1 MKRFNA
7 PLAAPFTAA
16 ALAAL
21 CGYAHAAEPAEENR
35 LESVEVSALPLG
47 SDADL
52 TPASFDLL
60 EGDLLFQ
67 QSEATLGDTLNGLPG
82 VHADTFGAGS
92 SRPVIRGQTAPRV
105 SVLSDGARLFDMS
118 EISPDHATT
127 VEPMLSRKVEVLRGP
142 STLLYGGGAIG
153 GVVNVLDDK
162 IPTRM
167 PDGPVEGFV
176 SARGNTVADES
187 AGAVGLTT
195 PVGEHL
201 ALHVEGARREASDYE
216 VNGFTDPTIDGTWAE
231 SNNASVGLSWIGDR
245 GYLGLAYSYRGD
257 LYGLPGHS
265 HEFEGCTANGSSLE
279 CAEAGHEHEHEHG
292 EHEAPFVDLDSRRV
306 DLRGEYRQ
314 PFAGVEAVRLRAS
327 HTDYRH
333 HEIEE
338 DTIGTTFRHRGVD
351 ARVEAEHAP
360 ILGWRG
366 TVGTQ
371 FSDGRIETT
380 GEEAVVPET
389 DTRVAALFAVERYR
403 FNERWQLEAGARF
416 EHQKLD
422 PDDADRPLPSES
434 DSAASLST
442 ALTWA
447 FRPDY
452 NVSLSLARS
461 QRLPQAQEVYAQGV
475 HLATNTYECGLLA
488 DRYTCGGTAND
499 DSLDTETSHNVGINL
514 RKVNGDL
521 TFDLGLFHNQVDNY
535 VYARTR
541 DQIEEFRLIKYS
553 QADVTFIGAEAEATY
568 QWTDRFSTT
577 LFGDAVRA
585 EFDDGGNELPR
596 IPAQRLGGRLNT
608 FWRAFDG
615 ELEFYRVFA
624 QDRIAGFESR
634 TPGHDMLN
642 ATVSYTLAGNPQY
655 SVFLRGSNLLGEEVW
670 NHASFLART
679 VPEPGRNVTAG
690 VRLTF

>member
-1 MKRFNA
+1 MKRFT
-7 PLAAPFTAA
+7 PPMAA
-16 ALAAL
+16 ATVAAMVWSV
-21 CGYAHAAEPAEENR
+21 APAAEPASTDTNRR
-35 LESVEVSALPLG
+35 LEAVEVSALPLG
-47 SDADL
+47 SDANL

-60 EGDLLFQ
+60 EDQLLFQ
-67 QSEATLGDTLNGLPG
+67 QSEATLGDTLDGLPG
-82 VHADTFGAGS
+82 VHADTYGGGS
-92 SRPVIRGQTAPRV
+92 GRPVIRGQTAPRV
-105 SVLSDGARLFDMS
+105 SVLSDGAQLFDMS
-118 EISPDHATT
+118 TISPDHATT

-153 GVVNVLDDK
+153 GVVNVLDNK

-167 PDGPVEGFV
+167 PERPVEGFV
-176 SARGNTVADES
+176 SARGNTVADEQ
-187 AGAVGLTT
+187 AGAVGLTARA
-195 PVGEHL
+195 GDNI
-201 ALHVEGARREASDYE
+201 AIHVEGARRDADNYE
-216 VNGFTDPTIDGTWAE
+216 VNGFTEQEIDGTWAE

-245 GYLGLAYSYRGD
+245 GYLGVAYSYRGD
-257 LYGLPGHS
+257 LYGLPGHN
-265 HEFEGCTANGSSLE
+265 HEFEGCTSNGASLD
-279 CAEAGHEHEHEHG
+279 CAEEGHEHEHG
-292 EHEAPFVDLDSRRV
+292 EEEAPFVDLDSRRV
-306 DLRGEYRQ
+306 DLRGEYRR
-314 PFAGVEAVRLRAS
+314 PFDGVEAVRLRAS

-338 DTIGTTFRHRGVD
+338 GEIGTSFRHRGVD

-371 FSDGRIETT
+371 FTDGQIETT
-380 GEEAVVPET
+380 GEEGLLPKT

-403 FNERWQLEAGARF
+403 FNDQWQLEAGARY
-416 EHQKLD
+416 EHQDLN
-422 PDDADRPLPSES
+422 PDDAQRPLPSVS
-434 DSAASLST
+434 DSATSISS

-461 QRLPQAQEVYAQGV
+461 QRLAQTQEVYARGV
-475 HLATNTYECGLLA
+475 HLATNTYECGLLS
-488 DRYTCGGTAND
+488 DTFTCGGAAND
-499 DSLDTETSHNVGINL
+499 ADLETETSHNVGLNL
-514 RKVNGDL
+514 RKVQGDL
-521 TFDLGLFHNQVDNY
+521 TFDLGVFHNRVQDY
-535 VYARTR
+535 IYARTL

-553 QADVTFIGAEAEATY
+553 QEDVEFTGAEAEATY

-577 LFGDAVRA
+577 AFGDTVYAQF
-585 EFDDGGNELPR
+585 EDNGDELPR
-596 IPAQRLGGRLNT
+596 IPAQRLGARLNT
-608 FWRAFDG
+608 YWRAFDA

-624 QDRIAGFESR
+624 QDRIAGFETR

-642 ATVSYTLAGNPQY
+642 ATVSYTFTGNPQY

-679 VPEPGRNVTAG
+679 VPEPGRNLTAG

>member
-1 MKRFNA
+1 MKRVIFPMA
-7 PLAAPFTAA
+7 AATLAAMGGSVAVA
-16 ALAAL
+16 Q
-21 CGYAHAAEPAEENR
+21 PADSNDNR
-35 LESVEVSALPLG
+35 LDAVEVSALPLG
-47 SDADL
+47 SDANL
-52 TPASFDLL
+52 TPASYDLL
-60 EGDLLFQ
+60 EDELLFQ

-82 VHADTFGAGS
+82 VHADTFGGGS

-105 SVLSDGARLFDMS
+105 SVLSDGAQLFDMS
-118 EISPDHATT
+118 AISPDHATT

-167 PDGPVEGFV
+167 PDGPVQGFFEG
-176 SARGNTVADES
+176 RGNTVADE
-187 AGAVGLTT
+187 GAAAFGLTT
-195 PVGEHL
+195 RAGDHL
-201 ALHVEGARREASDYE
+201 ALHVEGARRDADDYE
-216 VNGFTDPTIDGTWAE
+216 INGFTDKTVDGTWAE
-231 SNNASVGLSWIGDR
+231 SNNGSVGLSWIGDR

-265 HEFEGCTANGSSLE
+265 HEFEGCSANGSSLE
-279 CAEAGHEHEHEHG
+279 CAEEEHDHEHG
-292 EHEAPFVDLDSRRV
+292 AHQAPFVDLDSRRV

-314 PFAGVEAVRLRAS
+314 PVAGIEAVRLRAS

-338 DTIGTTFRHRGVD
+338 DVIGTTFRHRGVD

-366 TVGTQ
+366 TFGTQ
-371 FSDGRIETT
+371 VTDGRIETS
-380 GEEAVVPET
+380 GEEAVVPKT
-389 DTRVAALFAVERYR
+389 DTRTAAVFAVERYR

-422 PDDADRPLPSES
+422 PDDADRPLPSYSES
-434 DSAASLST
+434 ATSLST

-452 NVSLSLARS
+452 NVSVSLARS
-461 QRLPQAQEVYAQGV
+461 ERLPQAQEVYARGV

-488 DRYTCGGTAND
+488 DSFTCGGTAND
-499 DSLDTETSHNVGINL
+499 AGLETETSYNAGINL
-514 RKVNGDL
+514 RKVSGAL
-521 TFDLGLFHNQVDNY
+521 TFDLGLFHNRVNDY
-535 VYARTR
+535 VYARTL

-553 QADVTFIGAEAEATY
+553 QADVEFTGAEAEATY
-568 QWTDRFSTT
+568 QWTERFSTT
-577 LFGDAVRA
+577 LFGDTVRG
-585 EFDDGGNELPR
+585 EFKDGGDSLPR
-596 IPAQRLGGRLNT
+596 IPAHRLGARVNT

-615 ELEFYRVFA
+615 EVEFYRVFA
-624 QDRIAGFESR
+624 QDDIAAFETR

-642 ATVSYTLAGNPQY
+642 ATVSYTFTGKPQY
-655 SVFLRGSNLLGEEVW
+655 NVFLRASNLLGEEVW

-679 VPEPGRNVTAG
+679 VPEPGRNLTAG
-690 VRLTF
+690 VRMTF